1 MKTARAI
8 ALRGASR
15 LTDNLEVVMSI
26 SLRCTALLLTAV
38 VAAGCDR
45 DVDRTTA
52 PTRPDVRPGL
62 ALAVPTTANPMV
74 VAGAYHGCALRAEG
88 TIACWGDNA
97 NGEAS
102 PPAGIYTQVST
113 RGETA
118 CALSQAGE
126 ASCWGL
132 WGLPAPGGPFVQV
145 SAGNFTSCGLRPDGS
160 LSCWGYGGF
169 GVASPPSGNFTQ
181 VSVGRGH
188 ACALKDN
195 GTIACWGTDV
205 FGRISNTPGAP
216 TGRKFTQVSSGI
228 VHSCALLD
236 DGSAKCWGDNQF
248 GQLDVPALPAGVQY
262 TQVSAG
268 TADFYDPVYSFH
280 SCGLRSDGTA
290 VCWGGGGQGQLNVP
304 ALPAGVTYTSI
315 SAGWFHS
322 CASRSDGAVLCWGL
336 YTAGQINVPPTLNLL
351 KRTQPIVFT
360 PPVPNPAAFGTV
372 FDLVPNTGSGS
383 PVVLQSLTPAV
394 CVINESMTSVSFL
407 AQGTCSFTVDRAG
420 NADYE
425 PAQLT
430 VTVTVAK
437 KPQSIAF
444 DPALPAEAPIGSQLS
459 VTATGGASGNP
470 VAFSVLTPGTCA
482 LSGNVLSLTNVGACT
497 VAADQ
502 VGNAEYEAA
511 PQQTA
516 TVAVRW
522 PFAGF
527 VGLKAPPALNT
538 GIRPGNTVAMR
549 FSLGGN
555 RGMSVLA
562 GSPTVAAYPCNSTL
576 PPPGAGSPNVGT
588 LDYNATA
595 QQYTYNYVTLKSR
608 ASKSCVQFSLTL
620 ADGSIHTALFQFK

>member
-1 MKTARAI
+1 
-8 ALRGASR
+8 
-15 LTDNLEVVMSI
+15 MSI
-26 SLRCTALLLTAV
+26 SHRCTAILLAAV
-38 VAAGCDR
+38 VVAGCDR
-45 DVDRTTA
+45 DMDPTA
-52 PTRPDVRPGL
+52 AQSRPIVRPGL
-62 ALAVPTTANPMV
+62 ALAPPTTATPQV

-97 NGEAS
+97 NGETS
-102 PPAGIYTQVST
+102 VPAGVYTQVST

-132 WGLPAPGGPFVQV
+132 WGLPAPAGPFVQV

-160 LSCWGYGGF
+160 LSCWGYNGF
-169 GVASPPSGNFTQ
+169 GVANPPSGNFAQ
-181 VSVGRGH
+181 ISVGRGH

-216 TGRKFTQVSSGI
+216 TGRKFTQISSGI

-262 TQVSAG
+262 TQVSAS

-322 CASRSDGAVLCWGL
+322 CAARSDGAVLCWGL

-360 PPVPNPAAFGTV
+360 PAVPNSAGVGTT
-372 FDLVPNTGSGS
+372 FTLSPNAGSGN
-383 PVVLQSLTPAV
+383 PLGLQSQTPAV
-394 CVINESMTSVSFL
+394 CSIDTDTRIVSFL
-407 AQGTCSFTVDRAG
+407 AEGTCSFTADRAG
-420 NADYE
+420 NGDYE
-425 PAQLT
+425 PAPQLVVT
-430 VTVTVAK
+430 VTVTVTM

-444 DPALPAEAPIGSQLS
+444 NLPAEALIGSQ
-459 VTATGGASGNP
+459 VNVAATGGASGNP
-470 VAFSVLTPGTCA
+470 VTFSVVTPGMCA

-502 VGNAEYEAA
+502 AGNADYAAA
-511 PQQTA
+511 PRQTA

-522 PFAGF
+522 PFTGF

-538 GIRPGNTVAMR
+538 GIRPGTTVLVR

-562 GSPTVAAYPCNSTL
+562 GSPMVAAYPCNATPL
-576 PPPGAGSPNVGT
+576 PAPGSGSPNVGT
-588 LDYNATA
+588 LDYNATT